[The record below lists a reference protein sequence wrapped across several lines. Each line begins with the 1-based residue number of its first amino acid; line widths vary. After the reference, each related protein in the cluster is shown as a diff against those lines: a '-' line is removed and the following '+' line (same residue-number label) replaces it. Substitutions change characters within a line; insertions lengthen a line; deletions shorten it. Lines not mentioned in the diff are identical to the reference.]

1 MVAGFLHGSVTIT
14 GLVVGDPSCRIGRR
28 LRHSW
33 YIPNMKLFRRKP
45 RPKALDT
52 IVQEKVAKGFAE
64 RRAEK
69 EKIEQEL
76 RKESDQI

>member
-1 MVAGFLHGSVTIT
+1 MALSPSRISGRRT
-14 GLVVGDPSCRIGRR
+14 SCRIVRR
-28 LRHSW
+28 PRHYW

-69 EKIEQEL
+69 EKIEQE
-76 RKESDQI
+76 RNQTKDSSS

>member
-1 MVAGFLHGSVTIT
+1 VPFHHSVIIT

-52 IVQEKVAKGFAE
+52 IVQENIAKAFAE
-64 RRAEK
+64 RRAER
-69 EKIEQEL
+69 EKMEQE
-76 RKESDQI
+76 RIKGSE